1 MSLLLIH
8 GTAKRSLEMKTV
20 MRFTKGKEKN
30 SPERKAQCTDFVAA
44 TVKKTAEIILREL
57 EA

>member
-1 MSLLLIH
+1 MVQH
-8 GTAKRSLEMKTV
+8 AAV
-20 MRFTKGKEKN
+20 FKEKN

-57 EA
+57 AADEAEK